1 MVTWTSPIQLKTRPV
16 YFPELMSLLRGGGF
30 QLTKKTAEAVESS
43 GRVGLM
49 PDAESGAGLGT
60 DGIQLQVSLN
70 LHQLAIFQVLYGEGE
85 TGNAICIR
93 ALRQQT
99 FHVAVWI
106 GQGDLDNDVFQRF
119 ENRASGR

>member
-1 MVTWTSPIQLKTRPV
+1 
-16 YFPELMSLLRGGGF
+16 
-30 QLTKKTAEAVESS
+30 
-43 GRVGLM
+43 M
-49 PDAESGAGLGT
+49 PDAESGAGLGA

-85 TGNAICIR
+85 TGNTICIR

-106 GQGDLDNDVFQRF
+106 GQGDLDNDVFKWLKIRV
-119 ENRASGR
+119 SGQ